1 VIEPKVTLMAQT
13 RLEPEA
19 IERYLKSINVVDK
32 SFEITG
38 PSDAEGLIEL
48 CGRVCYKAFGV
59 GMNPNI
65 TKVRKGNLAY
75 IDNILKSGHGS
86 VLEHVS
92 CSFMF
97 DNVSRIFTHE
107 LIRHRA
113 GTAVSQE
120 SGRYV
125 RKICDLEMWNPPEI
139 TKELKNKDGIITS
152 SVTEYLM
159 TMRGVLDKYLYR
171 LVDLDNCKDFGYKK
185 RVTSWLR
192 RYGFEG
198 SPNSIMFTM
207 NFRALRHI
215 LEMRTSVHAEEEMRF
230 IFQEVGRIA
239 KKQWPNVFADFEVN
253 VVDGYEVYSTKYS
266 KV

>member
-19 IERYLKSINVVDK
+19 IERYLKSIDVVDK
-32 SFEITG
+32 TFKISG
-38 PSDAEGLIEL
+38 PSDADRFIEF
-48 CGRVCYKAFGV
+48 CGRACYKAFGV

-75 IDNILKSGHGS
+75 IDNILNSGHGS
-86 VLEHVS
+86 VLGHVS
-92 CSFMF
+92 ASFVF

-107 LIRHRA
+107 LIRHSA
-113 GTAVSQE
+113 GTAISQE

-125 RKICDLEMWNPPEI
+125 RKTGDVEMWNPPEI
-139 TKELKNKDGIITS
+139 IKELKTKEGIVMPL
-152 SVTEYLM
+152 VTEYLM
-159 TMRGVLDKYLYR
+159 TMRGVLDRYLYR
-171 LVDLDNCKDFGYKK
+171 LIDLDNCKDFGYKK

>member
-19 IERYLKSINVVDK
+19 IERYLKSIDVVDK
-32 SFEITG
+32 TFKISG
-38 PSDAEGLIEL
+38 SSDAEGLIEL

-125 RKICDLEMWNPPEI
+125 RKTGDLEMWNPPEI
-139 TKELKNKDGIITS
+139 IKEIRLN
-152 SVTEYLM
+152 E
-159 TMRGVLDKYLYR
+159 GVVISTVLGFLSNTGDILRKYLER
-171 LVDLDNCKDFGYKK
+171 IIDLDNCKDFGYKK

>member
-19 IERYLKSINVVDK
+19 IERYLKSIDVVDK
-32 SFEITG
+32 TFKISG
-38 PSDAEGLIEL
+38 PSDADRFIEF
-48 CGRVCYKAFGV
+48 CGRACYKAFGV

-75 IDNILKSGHGS
+75 IDNILNSGHGS
-86 VLEHVS
+86 VLGHVS
-92 CSFMF
+92 ASFVF

-107 LIRHRA
+107 LIRHSA
-113 GTAVSQE
+113 GTAISQE

-125 RKICDLEMWNPPEI
+125 RKTGDVEMWNPPEI
-139 TKELKNKDGIITS
+139 IKELKTKEGIVMPL
-152 SVTEYLM
+152 VTEYLM
-159 TMRGVLDKYLYR
+159 TMRGVLDRYLYR
-171 LVDLDNCKDFGYKK
+171 LIDLDNCKDFGYKK

-192 RYGFEG
+192 RYNYEG
-198 SPNSIMFTM
+198 LPTSIVFTM
-207 NFRALRHI
+207 NFRALRYI
-215 LEMRTSVHAEEEMRF
+215 LEERTSVHAEEEMRF